1 MTRFPG
7 LKSYRI
13 AKLWKLSRVVSNLL
27 VGPFAYSLRPFFLM
41 LEITGE
47 PSCQGIKKSQ
57 ECHTRRHWQCTNRFW
72 SALFILGVIPQK
84 LFFCYRRNWTRKE
97 QQSASNRHLLSKSF
111 SAEFLSGKMQRRLFE
126 NDQKC
131 LIQVTLYHLRLLGLF
146 FVQGESII
154 NCRSISR
161 QDEKRQR
168 NAMIGK
174 RISCPIFLASPDTS
188 SF

>member
-1 MTRFPG
+1 MHEPLLIRSIYFR
-7 LKSYRI
+7 SYT
-13 AKLWKLSRVVSNLL
+13 AEA
-27 VGPFAYSLRPFFLM
+27 F
-41 LEITGE
+41 
-47 PSCQGIKKSQ
+47 
-57 ECHTRRHWQCTNRFW
+57 
-72 SALFILGVIPQK
+72 
-84 LFFCYRRNWTRKE
+84 FFCYRRNWTRKE
-97 QQSASNRHLLSKSF
+97 QKSASNRHLLSKSF